1 MKALVSE
8 DELSMF
14 RTPEHESSTRESI
27 RGAPCSALRL
37 RAWDLEVS
45 LRFGHLRRKIDRPGE
60 PSLMT
65 TVRGAECRFDPPVRV
80 EGER

>member
-1 MKALVSE
+1 M
-8 DELSMF
+8 
-14 RTPEHESSTRESI
+14 
-27 RGAPCSALRL
+27 
-37 RAWDLEVS
+37 S